1 MATGVSTTSAA
12 CRARTTSTRSGRV
25 SKGWVASVAALFPLG
40 RLVAT
45 PGALAL
51 LRRAGEDLL
60 PALLERHR
68 SGDWGDVSPEDAR
81 ENEVSVRYGFRVIS
95 SYRVAGERLWVIT
108 EADRS
113 ATTFLLPEEY

>member
-1 MATGVSTTSAA
+1 M
-12 CRARTTSTRSGRV
+12 
-25 SKGWVASVAALFPLG
+25 AALFPLG

-81 ENEVSVRYGFRVIS
+81 ENEVSVRYGFRVLS
-95 SYRVAGERLWVIT
+95 SYRVAGERLWLIT

-113 ATTFLLPEEY
+113 VTTVLLPEEY

>member
-1 MATGVSTTSAA
+1 M
-12 CRARTTSTRSGRV
+12 
-25 SKGWVASVAALFPLG
+25 AALFPLG

-51 LRRAGEDLL
+51 LRRRAGEDLL

-68 SGDWGDVSPEDAR
+68 SGDWGGVSPEDSR

>member
-1 MATGVSTTSAA
+1 MAGP
-12 CRARTTSTRSGRV
+12 
-25 SKGWVASVAALFPLG
+25 LFPLG

-51 LRRAGEDLL
+51 LRSGGEDLL

-68 SGDWGDVSPEDAR
+68 SGDWGYVPPEDAR
-81 ENEVSVRYGFRVIS
+81 ENEFSVRYGFRVLS
-95 SYRVAGERLWVIT
+95 SYRVGGESLWVIT

-113 ATTFLLPEEY
+113 ATTFLLPEDY

>member
-1 MATGVSTTSAA
+1 MAT
-12 CRARTTSTRSGRV
+12 
-25 SKGWVASVAALFPLG
+25 LFPLD

-51 LRRAGEDLL
+51 LRMRAGEDLL

-81 ENEVSVRYGFRVIS
+81 ENEVSLRYGFRVIS

-113 ATTFLLPEEY
+113 ATTFLLPKEY